1 MIDAAES
8 GKEGYVANFCISC
21 GKPVP
26 EKAKFCPHCGE
37 NLNLGV
43 KPRKEPETHS
53 HPGNSGSHPS
63 GLADS
68 GTGYMYTLLDP
79 GKAFRGYTI
88 QRMMNKDTEG
98 IKYIV
103 EKNQKLYILKVF
115 YKSNLSNLDALFA
128 QQMRLVKL
136 NHLKDKHIAKVVEVN
151 QQHDPAY
158 MVAEYIHGNSLAN
171 IKQHDP
177 SRITEAFIRQ
187 ITPQLIQT
195 AIVIRQHGLAL
206 GKLNLNSV
214 MIDQSNQA
222 TILSSSITYEDRDER
237 EDIFNLGAVLA
248 QALSQS
254 PMYKNLYGPER
265 LITQKFSN
273 ITGISLSFNKILGDC
288 LQRNII
294 QRYTSWQTLLNAVEN
309 LPPIEGDDIWTQPEK
324 TDFTEMEKV
333 NPAEKPKTNIE
344 IWFWLLILLIVSFI
358 VLLMTTNLF
367 SVLFRGKEQ
376 PFQYTGFL
384 GSATKND
391 TTYVAPKDTLNN
403 REVVSQT
410 TYGQLKSAAGTP
422 TADFRR
428 NIISQDMTQRTTAP
442 AISKPRPP
450 ANMIYFDA
458 PTLGFGRLKD
468 NLHHNVSLSS
478 FYISRAEVTQ
488 AEWNRY
494 MKPANCTTIGDNLPV
509 DNVSWFDIAI
519 YCNGRSEAEGLVPAY
534 KIRGIGAARAVTCD
548 FNANGYRLPTEAEW
562 EVAAKSGDLY
572 NYSGSDDPADIAW
585 YKDNSGGRLHAP
597 GGKLPN
603 GSGLYDMT
611 GNVAEWCWDWYDN
624 NYVRALPTFI
634 NPSGPSTGTTKVIRG
649 GGINNGEGRNLNIL
663 WREKGDP
670 NRGLQ
675 YVGFRLVRSG

>member
-1 MIDAAES
+1 
-8 GKEGYVANFCISC
+8 VANFCISC

>member
-1 MIDAAES
+1 M
-8 GKEGYVANFCISC
+8 ANFCISC

-37 NLNLGV
+37 SLNLASQP
-43 KPRKEPETHS
+43 KQEPDTHS
-53 HPGNSGSHPS
+53 HPGNNGSHPS

-68 GTGYMYTLLDP
+68 GTSDMYTLLDP

-88 QRMMNKDTEG
+88 QRMMNKDNEG

-158 MVAEYIHGNSLAN
+158 MVAEYIHGNSLAK
-171 IKQHDP
+171 IKQHNP
-177 SRITEAFIRQ
+177 AMITEAFIRQ

-195 AIVIRQHGLAL
+195 AMVIRQHGLAL

-214 MIDQSNQA
+214 MIDENNQA

-265 LITQKFSN
+265 LIAQKFSN
-273 ITGISLSFNKILGDC
+273 ITGVSMSFNKILGDC

-294 QRYTSWQTLLNAVEN
+294 QRYTNWQALLNVVEN
-309 LPPIEGDDIWTQPEK
+309 LPPLEGDDVWTQPEK

-358 VLLMTTNLF
+358 ALLLTTNLF

-391 TTYVAPKDTLNN
+391 TTFVAPKDTLNN
-403 REVVSQT
+403 REAVTQT
-410 TYGQLKSAAGTP
+410 TYGELKSAAGTS

-428 NIISQDMTQRTTAP
+428 NIVTPDMTQRSAAP
-442 AISKPRPP
+442 AVSKPRSPV
-450 ANMIYFDA
+450 NMVFFDA

-478 FYISRAEVTQ
+478 FYISRFEVTQ

-534 KIRGIGAARAVTCD
+534 KIRGIGAARVVTCD
-548 FNANGYRLPTEAEW
+548 FNASGYRLPTEAEW

-597 GGKLPN
+597 GGKSPN
-603 GSGLYDMT
+603 GGGIYDMT
-611 GNVAEWCWDWYDN
+611 GNVAEWCWDWFDN

-634 NPSGPSTGTTKVIRG
+634 NPAGPSTGTTKVIRG

-675 YVGFRLVRSG
+675 FVGFRLVRSS